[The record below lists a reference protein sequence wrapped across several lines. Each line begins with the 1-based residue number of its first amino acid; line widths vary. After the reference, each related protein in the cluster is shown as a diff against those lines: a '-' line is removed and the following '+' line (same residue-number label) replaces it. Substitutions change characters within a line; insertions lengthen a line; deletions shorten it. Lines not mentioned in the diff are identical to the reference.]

1 MTWRGAGLSVCV
13 GMRPEQT
20 GPMRSN
26 GRTLQPS
33 GSKASGVPRDQL
45 WAWLRARYELLLPD
59 AELCVADTDDESFSR
74 SAARNAAVRLAG
86 RELLLIA
93 DADTVFD
100 VDQLA
105 RGVAAV
111 GRRHVGICDRAHWVT
126 PYRRYVQLLARDTH
140 QLVRQ
145 PPDVD
150 VPVPRRLQ
158 HDTNTGTAGL
168 LLVTADAWARVGGY
182 DERFDGWGYEDT
194 ALTMTL
200 ETLVHGCVRTD
211 GVAVHLCHPKSAR
224 RRAQLVEN
232 RQLFG
237 RYQQAHYH
245 PALMCE
251 LIDERAAQ

>member
-59 AELCVADTDDESFSR
+59 AELIVADSGHEQFSR
-74 SAARNAAVRLAG
+74 AAARNAATRQAT
-86 RELLLIA
+86 RPLLLIA
-93 DADTVFD
+93 DADTIFD

-105 RGVAAV
+105 SGVAAV
-111 GRRHVGICDRAHWVT
+111 GRPHDGICDRAHWVT

-140 QLVRQ
+140 QLMTQ
-145 PPDVD
+145 QPDVS

-168 LLVTADAWARVGGY
+168 LLVTADAWRLVGGY
-182 DERFDGWGYEDT
+182 DERFTGWGYEDT
-194 ALTMTL
+194 AVTMAL

-211 GVAVHLCHPKSAR
+211 GVAIHLCHPKSAR

-232 RQLFG
+232 RPLFC